1 MAHYHHHQIHNQS
14 HHRHHHH
21 HHQSCHH
28 QHNQVIA
35 ELMDRH
41 GGYQRPEVADVLWVQ
56 VEKTTI
62 TIIVVKIPI
71 SRLSGGSLS
80 KASLRLATFQRHLD
94 LEVSSSKG
102 IRDFGRPKKPNILRK
117 PMQFKL
123 ASFVA
128 TVDQV

>member
-14 HHRHHHH
+14 HHHHRR

-62 TIIVVKIPI
+62 TITIIVVIVVKIPI

-94 LEVSSSKG
+94 LEVSSSRG
-102 IRDFGRPKKPNILRK
+102 IRDLG
-117 PMQFKL
+117 
-123 ASFVA
+123 
-128 TVDQV
+128 